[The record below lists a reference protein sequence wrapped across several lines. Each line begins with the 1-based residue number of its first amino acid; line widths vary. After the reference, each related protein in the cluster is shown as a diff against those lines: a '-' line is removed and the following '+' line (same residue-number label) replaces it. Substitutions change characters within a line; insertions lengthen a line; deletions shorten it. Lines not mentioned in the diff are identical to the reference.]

1 MFELSK
7 KAQDFAERTKKFIQE
22 EIEPVEAKFW
32 EEVHELN
39 PDGNWKKWQWP
50 ELLETLKSKAKQ
62 AGLWNMFLPD
72 EKLGAGLTVQEYA
85 HIAELTGRSLLAP
98 TVFNCNAPD
107 TGNMEVLWRYGR
119 EQQKQQWLEPLLDG
133 KIRSVFCMTEPDVA
147 SSDATNMQ
155 ATALIDGNEIV
166 LNGKKWW
173 SSGLGDPNAKVI
185 IFMAH
190 TPDETKDRHHQHSMV
205 LVPIDTAGVEI
216 QRMLPVFGDY
226 DAPHGHGEVHFNN
239 VRVPLENF
247 IGGAGQG
254 FEIAQGRLGPGR
266 IHHCMRCIGAAEKAL
281 ELIIDRGM
289 SRTAFGKEILKLG
302 GNLERVAD
310 ARVAIDQARLL
321 TLYAAYKMDTL
332 GNMAALTEISA
343 IKVVAP
349 SVLEKVVDMAI
360 QLHGGA
366 GVSRDTPL
374 TGFFAQARSLRL
386 ADGPDEVHKGMIAK
400 LELAKRGYGRHK
412 KV

>member
-72 EKLGAGLTVQEYA
+72 EKLGAGLSVQEYA

-107 TGNMEVLWRYGR
+107 TGNMEVLWRYGS

-205 LVPIDTAGVEI
+205 LV
-216 QRMLPVFGDY
+216 
-226 DAPHGHGEVHFNN
+226 
-239 VRVPLENF
+239 
-247 IGGAGQG
+247 
-254 FEIAQGRLGPGR
+254 
-266 IHHCMRCIGAAEKAL
+266 
-281 ELIIDRGM
+281 DRK
-289 SRTAFGKEILKLG
+289 S
-302 GNLERVAD
+302 
-310 ARVAIDQARLL
+310 
-321 TLYAAYKMDTL
+321 
-332 GNMAALTEISA
+332 
-343 IKVVAP
+343 VV
-349 SVLEKVVDMAI
+349 
-360 QLHGGA
+360 
-366 GVSRDTPL
+366 
-374 TGFFAQARSLRL
+374 
-386 ADGPDEVHKGMIAK
+386 
-400 LELAKRGYGRHK
+400 
-412 KV
+412 